1 MSKVKMTISVD
12 KDLAE
17 YLRETPSVSSTI
29 SEAVREYRTRTLEKE
44 LKEAYRTDAEEAEQ
58 LNELWKSVSAEPSDD

>member
-1 MSKVKMTISVD
+1 MTISID

-29 SEAVREYRTRTLEKE
+29 SEAVQEYRTRSLEKE
-44 LKEAYRTDAEEAEQ
+44 LEEAYRADAEETEQ
-58 LNELWKSVSAEPSDD
+58 LNELWRSVNVEPDDE